1 MAETMSQIMKAVVG
15 NGLAFVLPILIK
27 AIIPVT
33 TTIMVILRKCCMLS
47 SLYCYEKTNAQPRIP
62 ETFTHIPWTWI
73 SATSF

>member
-1 MAETMSQIMKAVVG
+1 
-15 NGLAFVLPILIK
+15 
-27 AIIPVT
+27 
-33 TTIMVILRKCCMLS
+33 MVILRKCCMLS